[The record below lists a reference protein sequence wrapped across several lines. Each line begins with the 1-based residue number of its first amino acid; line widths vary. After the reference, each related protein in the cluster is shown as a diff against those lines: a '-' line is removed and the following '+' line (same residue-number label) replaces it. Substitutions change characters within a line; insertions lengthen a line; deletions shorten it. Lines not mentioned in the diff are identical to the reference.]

1 MGIFCP
7 FCLSEHSDSNRKCLQ
22 TGKEIPQSYEKA
34 LQRGALIYPIA
45 VIGYKGCGKT
55 TYLSSL
61 IYALYNKLPNDW
73 ISLLVLN
80 QSTLDKIEKSYIPTL
95 RKGFFPPPTSKFFE
109 EPLIIKVNYSL
120 TKLGLLKLKREA
132 ILIFYDTMG
141 GNYDSVD
148 SIKDNFPLIK
158 NIPNIIVLVDLYS
171 MHFSSDG
178 IPADMKLHS
187 LINKLT
193 LALDELGS
201 SSKEKNLI
209 VNFTKIDRFWDMGKD
224 KEDFELLTQL
234 PSDYDSEMSFIRF
247 YKKVILER
255 NYSLFRFI
263 KRKYNNF
270 FEIIDNEYGGYSFFT
285 SSSVGS
291 KPSEKDNTFQV
302 YNPLGVVDPLLWMLC
317 ID

>member
-1 MGIFCP
+1 MNIFCP
-7 FCLSEHSDSNRKCLQ
+7 FCLSEHSDSNRKCSK
-22 TGKEIPQSYEKA
+22 TGKEIPLSYVKA

-61 IYALYNKLPNDW
+61 VYALYNKLPNDW

-95 RKGFFPPPTSKFFE
+95 KKGFFPPPTSKFFE
-109 EPLIIKVNYSL
+109 EPLIIKVSYSL
-120 TKLGLLKLKREA
+120 TRYGLLESKREA
-132 ILIFYDTMG
+132 ILILYDTMG

-171 MHFSSDG
+171 MQFSTDT
-178 IPADMKLHS
+178 IPAGMKLHS

-193 LALDELGS
+193 LALDELES
-201 SSKEKNLI
+201 SGKDKNLI
-209 VNFTKIDRFWDMGKD
+209 VNFTKVDRFWNMAKD
-224 KEDFELLTQL
+224 KEDFEPLTQL
-234 PSDYDSEMSFIRF
+234 PPDYDSEVSLASF
-247 YKKVILER
+247 YKRVILEKSS
-255 NYSLFRFI
+255 SLSQFI
-263 KRKYNNF
+263 KKRYNNF
-270 FEIIDNEYGGYSFFT
+270 FEIIDHEYGGYCFLT

-291 KPSEKDNTFQV
+291 KPNEEDNTFQV